1 MDDSIAAKKILDD
14 GNICVLCYKGMV
26 FTNNKKG
33 IIPLME
39 FLDSKFDFSMFSS
52 AHDYIDLHEAILYV
66 KLGIKNIYANKI
78 TNSAKE
84 LFSKNDIV
92 YHYKE
97 NVDSKSNDYEYQFYE
112 VVKDIDDIDLQIK
125 LLKEKLEELKEV

>member
-1 MDDSIAAKKILDD
+1 MDDSLAAKKILDD

-52 AHDYIDLHEAILYV
+52 AHDYIDLHEAILYI
-66 KLGIKNIYANKI
+66 KLGIKNIYANKL
-78 TNSAKE
+78 TNSAKD
-84 LFSKNDIV
+84 LFKKHEIV
-92 YHYKE
+92 CHYSE
-97 NVDSKSNDYEYQFYE
+97 IVESESNSYEYQFYE
-112 VVKDIDDIDLQIK
+112 AVKDIEDIDLQIK